1 MWEAVRRE
9 LTRLH
14 WDAEPLLT
22 QDLMADWTQTVH
34 SLMALRRAMGPVP
47 DDDPVALLATATL
60 GAARVR
66 EVRSI
71 VAPSLQG
78 VDAALAEV
86 ARVVGAGQDDVDR
99 QGETSTLNQVAYELV
114 HWVRVHTPDDRARAW
129 LQAGETALD
138 SAIHAPAVRS
148 TIGVGLAAWQEALA
162 AVQPVHET
170 AIVRRSVALGHLM
183 LLREAKAMVTHAQD
197 EGMLPQPYANAV
209 LDNIGE
215 LARSHLSTLAQIDGR
230 RLGSSRVD
238 QAVMLRVG
246 VAVRQLTTG
255 PDISEPATGRLAAL
269 LRSSVGEA
277 VLVANLTRHAAATP
291 VAAALNRLAL
301 EYLANPGIVRHGGP
315 PASPP
320 MDAPVGRRP
329 APLLEAPATAAV
341 PALPGDP
348 SIRPGTVLEGDTILT
363 LCRAR
368 DLGVAAAAG
377 DAANPPEILRGID
390 PSRWPQLVVEGR
402 QAVTDLVASVIP
414 MVYAQTRRAPNAADM
429 RGQMFIEL
437 MGAAY
442 RFDPQR
448 IPPEHW
454 PKYAWMTLQHS
465 RWRGVDDS
473 GVVRKRVRGPRATT
487 VAIDSVE
494 PASRTP
500 GPGDRIEERESIAA
514 ITKAVGQLPPSL
526 REPLLESMQGHP
538 TRLIAEDFGFSESTA
553 RRRISE
559 ARDHIRDAI
568 EGHAADGLWVSSETA
583 IDPVLER
590 SQRMFEATFA
600 PSPGPDVDRGPRR

>member
-14 WDAEPLLT
+14 WDAEPPLT

-34 SLMALRRAMGPVP
+34 RLMAIRRAVGPVP

-66 EVRSI
+66 EARSI

-78 VDAALAEV
+78 VDAALADV
-86 ARVVGAGQDDVDR
+86 ARVVGAGPDDVDR

-114 HWVRVHTPDDRARAW
+114 HWVRVQTPDDRASAW

-138 SAIHAPAVRS
+138 SAIHGPAARS
-148 TIGVGLAAWQEALA
+148 TTSAGLAAWQEALA
-162 AVQPVHET
+162 AVQPVHE
-170 AIVRRSVALGHLM
+170 APIVRRSVALGHLM

-197 EGMLPQPYANAV
+197 EGMLLQPYANAV

-215 LARSHLSTLAQIDGR
+215 LARSHLATLAQIDGR
-230 RLGSSRVD
+230 RLGSSRAD

-246 VAVRQLTTG
+246 VAVRQLTTR
-255 PDISEPATGRLAAL
+255 PDIAEPATGRLAAL

-277 VLVANLTRHAAATP
+277 VLVANLTHDAAAKP

-301 EYLANPGIVRHGGP
+301 EYLANPGILRPENP
-315 PASPP
+315 PRSPAI
-320 MDAPVGRRP
+320 DAPVDRRP
-329 APLLEAPATAAV
+329 APLREAPAAAA
-341 PALPGDP
+341 PAIPGEP
-348 SIRPGTVLEGDTILT
+348 SIRPGTVLDGDAVLT

-377 DAANPPEILRGID
+377 DATNPPEILRGID
-390 PSRWPQLVVEGR
+390 PSRWPQLVVEGK

-414 MVYAQTRRAPNAADM
+414 MVYAQTRRTPNAADM
-429 RGQMFIEL
+429 RGQMFVEL

-442 RFDPQR
+442 RFDPER
-448 IPPEHW
+448 ILPERW

-473 GVVRKRVRGPRATT
+473 GVVRKRVRGSRPTT
-487 VAIDSVE
+487 VDIDSVE
-494 PASRTP
+494 PASRAP
-500 GPGDRIEERESIAA
+500 GPGDALEERESIAA
-514 ITKAVGQLPPSL
+514 IQEAVGRLSPSL

-538 TRLIAEDFGFSESTA
+538 VRMVAEDLGFSESTA
-553 RRRISE
+553 RRRINE
-559 ARDHIRDAI
+559 ARDHVSDAL
-568 EGHAADGLWVSSETA
+568 EAHATDGPWISWETV

-590 SQRMFEATFA
+590 SQRLFEHTFA
-600 PSPGPDVDRGPRR
+600 PSLRPEPVREPDR

>member
-14 WDAEPLLT
+14 WDAEPPLT

-34 SLMALRRAMGPVP
+34 TLMAIRRAMGPVP

-60 GAARVR
+60 GAARVP
-66 EVRSI
+66 EVRPL

-78 VDAALAEV
+78 VDAALADM
-86 ARVVGAGQDDVDR
+86 ARGVGARPDDVDR
-99 QGETSTLNQVAYELV
+99 QGETATLNQVAYEFA
-114 HWVRVHTPDDRARAW
+114 HWVRVQTPDDQARAW

-138 SAIHAPAVRS
+138 NAIHAPAARS
-148 TIGVGLAAWQEALA
+148 TMSAGLAAWQEALA
-162 AVQPVHET
+162 AVQPVHD
-170 AIVRRSVALGHLM
+170 APIVRRSVALGHLM
-183 LLREAKAMVTHAQD
+183 LLREAKAMITHAQD
-197 EGMLPQPYANAV
+197 AGMLPQPYADAV
-209 LDNIGE
+209 LANIGE
-215 LARSHLSTLAQIDGR
+215 LARSHLATLARIDGR

-246 VAVRQLTTG
+246 VAVRQLTIR
-255 PDISEPATGRLAAL
+255 PDIAEPATGRLAAL
-269 LRSSVGEA
+269 LRSSVGES
-277 VLVANLTRHAAATP
+277 VLVANLTQDASAKP
-291 VAAALNRLAL
+291 VAGALNRLAL
-301 EYLANPGIVRHGGP
+301 EYLANPGILRREEP
-315 PASPP
+315 PRAPAI
-320 MDAPVGRRP
+320 DAPLGRRP
-329 APLLEAPATAAV
+329 ASLLEAPATAA
-341 PALPGDP
+341 PAIPGEP
-348 SIRPGTVLEGDTILT
+348 SIRPGTVLDGDTILN

-377 DAANPPEILRGID
+377 DATNPPEILRGID
-390 PSRWPQLVVEGR
+390 PSRWPQLVVDGK

-429 RGQMFIEL
+429 RGQMFVEL
-437 MGAAY
+437 MGAAN

-448 IPPEHW
+448 ILPEHW

-473 GVVRKRVRGPRATT
+473 GVVRKRLRGPRPTT
-487 VAIDSVE
+487 VALDGVE
-494 PASRTP
+494 PASRAP

-514 ITKAVGQLPPSL
+514 ITKAVGRLPPSL
-526 REPLLESMQGHP
+526 REPLLESMHGHP
-538 TRLIAEDFGFSESTA
+538 VRRVAEDFGFSESTA

-559 ARDHIRDAI
+559 ARDHIRDALR
-568 EGHAADGLWVSSETA
+568 GDAADGLWVSLETV

-600 PSPGPDVDRGPRR
+600 PSPGPDADRGPRR

>member
-14 WDAEPLLT
+14 WDAAPPLT

-34 SLMALRRAMGPVP
+34 SLMAIRRAVGPVP

-66 EVRSI
+66 EARSI

-78 VDAALAEV
+78 VDAALADV
-86 ARVVGAGQDDVDR
+86 ARVMGARPDDVNR

-114 HWVRVHTPDDRARAW
+114 HWVRVQTPDARAGAW

-138 SAIHAPAVRS
+138 SAIHGPAAPSRTSAA
-148 TIGVGLAAWQEALA
+148 LAAWQEALA
-162 AVQPVHET
+162 AVQPVHE
-170 AIVRRSVALGHLM
+170 APIVRRSVALGHLM

-197 EGMLPQPYANAV
+197 GGMLPQPYADAV
-209 LDNIGE
+209 LDKIGE
-215 LARSHLSTLAQIDGR
+215 LARSHLATLAQIDGR

-246 VAVRQLTTG
+246 VAVRQLTTR
-255 PDISEPATGRLAAL
+255 PDIAEPATGRLAAL
-269 LRSSVGEA
+269 LRSNVGQA
-277 VLVANLTRHAAATP
+277 VLVANLTRDAAAKP
-291 VAAALNRLAL
+291 VAADLNRLAL
-301 EYLANPGIVRHGGP
+301 EYLAIPGILRPEDP
-315 PASPP
+315 PRSPAI
-320 MDAPVGRRP
+320 DAPLRRRP
-329 APLLEAPATAAV
+329 APPREALAAAV
-341 PALPGDP
+341 PAIPGEP
-348 SIRPGTVLEGDTILT
+348 SIRPGTVLDGDTILT

-368 DLGVAAAAG
+368 DLGVAAAAS
-377 DAANPPEILRGID
+377 DATNPPEILSGID
-390 PSRWPQLVVEGR
+390 PSRWPQLVVEGK

-429 RGQMFIEL
+429 RGQMFVEL

-448 IPPEHW
+448 ILPEHW

-473 GVVRKRVRGPRATT
+473 GVVRKRVRGPRPTT

-494 PASRTP
+494 PASRAP
-500 GPGDRIEERESIAA
+500 GPGDGIEERESIAA

-526 REPLLESMQGHP
+526 REPLLESIQGHP
-538 TRLIAEDFGFSESTA
+538 VRRVAEDFGLSESTA

-559 ARDHIRDAI
+559 ARDHVAEALEAEAAGPWISLEAI
-568 EGHAADGLWVSSETA
+568 V
-583 IDPVLER
+583 DPVLER

-600 PSPGPDVDRGPRR
+600 PSPGPDADRGPRR